1 MGVSH
6 IFGPG
11 TSIIKSGLEI
21 EMVIEMKRDGKKRL
35 MICHFNLIDSKGSV
49 KWDHSKYELEEVEE
63 YMRWDWCDSLDIKSM
78 LVELKA

>member
-1 MGVSH
+1 VGVSH

-49 KWDHSKYELEEVEE
+49 K
-63 YMRWDWCDSLDIKSM
+63 
-78 LVELKA
+78 